1 MRIAIIGD
9 PHFEVLSEA
18 NTQSSFIKLD
28 VNGNFIHRSAIENP
42 WIGLGELISESGKNI
57 DALICAGDMTVKA
70 NGTGLKKAWGELLA
84 LGSQIGATHTISATG
99 NHDVL
104 SRTNT
109 DVRANPVR
117 GMSETKGVFE
127 PLKLLKPTYP
137 LVEHGQNKLIEH
149 KDIRTRY
156 FGNGL
161 ALLEAETYRII
172 ILNSC
177 CEHGPDSW
185 MYERGAFPDSAF
197 EAITDEL
204 NNATTNKINLLVCH
218 HPPHSHSDE
227 ESGVYDFI
235 DKGDRLIQALDNHG
249 GSWMIIHGHKHQGK
263 ISYAQ
268 GSSISPTIFSAA
280 SLGFHVDGAPHNQK
294 NEFYCLDI
302 ELDQNQCLR
311 GHVNAWEW
319 HFGIGWAVISD
330 QSKAIFNGCGFGNRS
345 ANVNSIATQIS
356 NRSLPYSYRDLLN
369 CMPEFNYLTPKDM
382 GLLKKRL
389 ESNHNITI
397 ETDQAG
403 RWETF
408 MKGL

>member
-28 VNGNFIHRSAIENP
+28 ASGNFINQSVTENP
-42 WIGLGELISESGKNI
+42 WIGLRELISESGKNI
-57 DALICAGDMTVKA
+57 DALICAGDLTVKA
-70 NGTGLKKAWGELLA
+70 NGAGLKKAWEELLA
-84 LGSQIGATHTISATG
+84 LGSQIGAIHTISATG

-104 SRTNT
+104 SRTNN
-109 DVRANPVR
+109 DIRANPVR

-149 KDIRTRY
+149 KDIRARY

-185 MYERGAFPDSAF
+185 MHERGAFPDSAH
-197 EAITDEL
+197 EAIIDEL
-204 NNATTNKINLLVCH
+204 NNKNTDKINLLVCH
-218 HPPHSHSDE
+218 HPPNSHSDE
-227 ESGVYDFI
+227 ESGSYDFI
-235 DKGDRLIQALDNHG
+235 EKGDRLIQALENH

-268 GSSISPTIFSAA
+268 GSLTAPTIFSAA
-280 SLGFHVDGAPHNQK
+280 SLGFHIEGAPHKQK
-294 NEFYCLDI
+294 NEFYCLEI
-302 ELDQNQCLR
+302 ELDQNQSLR
-311 GHVNAWEW
+311 GHVEAWEW
-319 HFGIGWAVISD
+319 HFGIGWKVISD

-345 ANVNSIATQIS
+345 ANINSLATDIS
-356 NRSLPYSYRDLLN
+356 SKPLPYGYKDLLN
-369 CMPEFNYLTPKDM
+369 YMPEFKYLTPKDM
-382 GLLKKRL
+382 GQLKKRL

-397 ETDQAG
+397 ETDQSG
-403 RWETF
+403 RWEKF
-408 MKGL
+408 MRTL